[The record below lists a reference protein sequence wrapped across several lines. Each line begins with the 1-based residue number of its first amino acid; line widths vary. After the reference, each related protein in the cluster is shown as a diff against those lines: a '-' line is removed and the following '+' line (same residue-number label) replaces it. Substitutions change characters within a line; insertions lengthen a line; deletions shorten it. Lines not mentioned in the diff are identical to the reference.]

1 MDVDRRID
9 VYITLSDVNI
19 DLSSS
24 GSASE
29 EGTAAFAI
37 AAESECITNI
47 TLTGINTLKSGYG
60 RAGLEN
66 NEEAIIIQGNETL
79 NATGGLKDAGI
90 GGKANLAGK
99 NVTISSGTV
108 NTTGQNGGAGIGGGS
123 GGAGDSITIS
133 GGTVSANGGIEA
145 AGIGNGFNNGS
156 IGNIALT
163 GGTTEVK
170 GRLIIDSTYHGP
182 FGDAT
187 VSFFNNN
194 QSDNKWYDWGN
205 SKKHKVNPVIT
216 YVSNITSYNDM
227 TDHTNEVQ
235 VLFQPTI
242 YKTQQ
247 EAPDVSVDGAS
258 ISGLQKGD
266 IATNTETGNITT
278 ITDLNQVFRLWRV

>member
-99 NVTISSGTV
+99 NITISSGTV

-163 GGTTEVK
+163 GGTIEVK

-194 QSDNKWYDWGN
+194 QSDNKWYEWGN
-205 SKKHKVNPVIT
+205 S
-216 YVSNITSYNDM
+216 TSYNDAM